1 MKTRRIEIILGIVLT
16 LVAAGAI
23 PAGLAMI
30 QKPDGSILH
39 LPPEIIQGSPFKDF
53 LIPGIF
59 LFGVNGLAGLTGAII
74 CFVHSRFSAISG
86 LILGIGLVVWI
97 IVQLLTTGLISWM
110 QPAYFAIGLVEI
122 ALGLLIMKQIRTH

>member
-1 MKTRRIEIILGIVLT
+1 MKVRRTETALGFILT
-16 LVAAGAI
+16 LVALGAI

-30 QKPDGSILH
+30 LKPDGSLLHMPTDIL
-39 LPPEIIQGSPFKDF
+39 QGSPFNDF

-59 LFGVNGLAGLTGAII
+59 LFGFNGLGSLAGAVL
-74 CFVHSRFSAISG
+74 CFIHSRYSAISG

-110 QPAYFAIGLVEI
+110 QPAYFTIGLVEI
-122 ALGLLIMKQIRTH
+122 ILGLLIMRRIRNH

>member
-1 MKTRRIEIILGIVLT
+1 MNVRRIETILGLILA
-16 LVAAGAI
+16 LVALGAI

-30 QKPDGSILH
+30 LKPDGSIMH
-39 LPPEIIQGSPFKDF
+39 LPIDILQGSPFKDF
-53 LIPGIF
+53 LIPGLF
-59 LFGVNGLAGLTGAII
+59 LLGVNGLAGLAGAVL
-74 CFVHSRFSAISG
+74 CFIHSRYSAISG

-122 ALGLLIMKQIRTH
+122 ILGLLIIRRIRIP

>member
-1 MKTRRIEIILGIVLT
+1 MKTRRIEIILGIILM
-16 LVAAGAI
+16 LVALGAI

-30 QKPDGSILH
+30 LKPDGSILH

-53 LIPGIF
+53 LLPGIY
-59 LFGVNGLAGLTGAII
+59 LFGVNGLAGLAGAII

-86 LILGIGLVVWI
+86 LILGICLVVWI

-122 ALGLLIMKQIRTH
+122 AMSLLIMKQIRTH

>member
-1 MKTRRIEIILGIVLT
+1 MKVRRTETALGFILT
-16 LVAAGAI
+16 LVALGAI

-30 QKPDGSILH
+30 LKPDGSLLHMPTDIL
-39 LPPEIIQGSPFKDF
+39 QGSPFNDF

-59 LFGVNGLAGLTGAII
+59 LFCFNGLGSLAGAVL
-74 CFVHSRFSAISG
+74 CFIHSRYSAISG

-110 QPAYFAIGLVEI
+110 QPAYFTIGLVEI
-122 ALGLLIMKQIRTH
+122 ILGLLIMRRIRNY

>member
-1 MKTRRIEIILGIVLT
+1 MHLPIEIL
-16 LVAAGAI
+16 
-23 PAGLAMI
+23 
-30 QKPDGSILH
+30 
-39 LPPEIIQGSPFKDF
+39 QGSPFKDF

-59 LFGVNGLAGLTGAII
+59 LFGVNGLAGLAGAVI

-110 QPAYFAIGLVEI
+110 QPAYFTIGLMEI
-122 ALGLLIMKQIRTH
+122 ALSLVIMRRIRTP

>member
-16 LVAAGAI
+16 LVAVGAI

-30 QKPDGSILH
+30 IKPDGSILH

-53 LIPGIF
+53 LIPGLF
-59 LFGVNGLAGLTGAII
+59 LFIVNGLAGLAGAII

-86 LILGIGLVVWI
+86 LILGICLVVWI

-122 ALGLLIMKQIRTH
+122 AMGLLIMKQIRAH

>member
-1 MKTRRIEIILGIVLT
+1 MKTGRIEIILGIVMV
-16 LVAAGAI
+16 LVAVGAI

-30 QKPDGSILH
+30 LKPDGSILH
-39 LPPEIIQGSPFKDF
+39 LPIDVIQGSPFKDF
-53 LIPGIF
+53 MIPGIF
-59 LFGVNGLAGLTGAII
+59 LFGFNGLAGLAGAVI

-86 LILGIGLVVWI
+86 MALGIGLVVWI

-122 ALGLLIMKQIRTH
+122 ALGLLIMKQIRPH

>member
-16 LVAAGAI
+16 LVAVGAI

-30 QKPDGSILH
+30 IKPDGSILH

-53 LIPGIF
+53 LIPGIY
-59 LFGVNGLAGLTGAII
+59 LFGVNGLAGLAGAII

>member
-1 MKTRRIEIILGIVLT
+1 MKTRRIEIILGIVLA
-16 LVAAGAI
+16 LVAVGAI

-39 LPPEIIQGSPFKDF
+39 MPTDILQGSPFNDF

-59 LFGVNGLAGLTGAII
+59 LFGFNGLGSLAGAVL
-74 CFVHSRFSAISG
+74 CFIHSRYSAISG

-110 QPAYFAIGLVEI
+110 QPAYFTIGLVEI
-122 ALGLLIMKQIRTH
+122 ILGLLIIRRIRTH

>member
-16 LVAAGAI
+16 LVAVGAI

-30 QKPDGSILH
+30 LKPDGSIMH
-39 LPPEIIQGSPFKDF
+39 LPLEVLRGSPFKDF

-59 LFGVNGLAGLTGAII
+59 LFGVNGLAGLAGAVI

-110 QPAYFAIGLVEI
+110 QPAYFTIGLIEI
-122 ALGLLIMKQIRTH
+122 ALSLVIMRRIRTP

>member
-1 MKTRRIEIILGIVLT
+1 MKTRRIEIILGIVLA
-16 LVAAGAI
+16 LVAVGAI

-39 LPPEIIQGSPFKDF
+39 LPIEVLRGSPFKDF

-59 LFGVNGLAGLTGAII
+59 LFGVNGLAGLAGSII
-74 CFVHSRFSAISG
+74 CFVRSRYSAIIG
-86 LILGIGLVVWI
+86 MGLGICLVVWI

-122 ALGLLIMKQIRTH
+122 ILGLLIMRRIRNQ